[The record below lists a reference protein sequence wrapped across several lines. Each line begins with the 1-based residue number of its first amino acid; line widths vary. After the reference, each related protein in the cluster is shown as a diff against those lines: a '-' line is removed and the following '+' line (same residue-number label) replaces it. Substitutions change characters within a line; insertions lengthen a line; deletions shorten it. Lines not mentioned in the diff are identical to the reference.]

1 MRRASARVL
10 GATPR
15 GSLAARRSLAAT
27 PSGSIK
33 APIGWGALA
42 VMGAAGGG
50 LATYYNMEKEK
61 RQTAAAKKQT
71 TYGVPSLGGP
81 WTLVD
86 SADGSV
92 VTDASFRGD
101 YVLMYFGFSK
111 CPDICPAELVKMGE
125 VLARLDAKAGSPRVK
140 PLFVSLDPRRD
151 SLAQLRHYASDFDD
165 RVTFLTGTPQ
175 QVKAAAKAYR
185 VYSSISDEDKNAD
198 DDYLLDH
205 SIVLYFL
212 GPDGKFLDFFT
223 QSTTSDIIFE
233 RIAAHHADR
242 EG

>member
-10 GATPR
+10 GAAPR

-140 PLFVSLDPRRD
+140 PLFVSLDPRTGAVRTLVGGFD
-151 SLAQLRHYASDFDD
+151 YAKQSVPVFQLALLLKSQL
-165 RVTFLTGTPQ
+165 P
-175 QVKAAAKAYR
+175 
-185 VYSSISDEDKNAD
+185 
-198 DDYLLDH
+198 LL
-205 SIVLYFL
+205 VV
-212 GPDGKFLDFFT
+212 G
-223 QSTTSDIIFE
+223 IFVNFYN
-233 RIAAHHADR
+233 RR
-242 EG
+242 CGMVRRQ